1 MNLENFTQAYKSVIA
16 ESQDDTKF
24 VNYITSIVEEVVA
37 EKTTKNKLKN
47 RLAEAHD
54 GGPFTPTYPDPDKLP
69 LTNEALYGLS
79 RYDPVEVP
87 NILDMIKIDPAEYN
101 LEEIEK
107 ILVRLKDEKGL
118 TSTQY
123 TDFIEREEDD
133 QKYLTGFT
141 KYQYLLPAEEFFDW
155 VKSGL

>member
-24 VNYITSIVEEVVA
+24 VNYIKSIVKEVVA
-37 EKTTKNKLKN
+37 EKTAKNKFKN
-47 RLAEAHD
+47 SVTEAQD
-54 GGPFTPTYPDPDKLP
+54 GGPFAPTYPDPDKLP
-69 LTNEALYGLS
+69 LTMDALYGLS
-79 RYDPVEVP
+79 RYDPEEV
-87 NILDMIKIDPAEYN
+87 NILDMIKIPAEYD
-101 LEEIEK
+101 LEEIEE
-107 ILVRLKDEKGL
+107 ILVRLKAEKGL

-133 QKYLTGFT
+133 QNYLTGFT
-141 KYQYLLPAEEFFDW
+141 KYQYLLPAEKFFDW

>member
-24 VNYITSIVEEVVA
+24 VNYIKSIVEEVVA

-47 RLAEAHD
+47 RLTEAQD
-54 GGPFTPTYPDPDKLP
+54 GGPFAPTYPDPDNLP
-69 LTNEALYGLS
+69 LTMDALYELS
-79 RYDPVEVP
+79 RYDPEEV
-87 NILDMIKIDPAEYN
+87 NILDMIKIPAKYD

-107 ILVRLKDEKGL
+107 ILVRLKNEQGL
-118 TSTQY
+118 KHKQY
-123 TDFIEREEDD
+123 TDFIERDEDD

>member
-24 VNYITSIVEEVVA
+24 VNYIKSIVDEVVA

-47 RLAEAHD
+47 RLTEAQD
-54 GGPFTPTYPDPDKLP
+54 DGPFAPTYPDPDKLP
-69 LTNEALYGLS
+69 LTMDALYGLS
-79 RYDPVEVP
+79 RYDPEEV
-87 NILDMIKIDPAEYN
+87 NILDMIKIPAEYD
-101 LEEIEK
+101 LEEIEE
-107 ILVRLKDEKGL
+107 ILVRLKAEKGL

>member
-24 VNYITSIVEEVVA
+24 VNYIKSIVGEVVA
-37 EKTTKNKLKN
+37 EKNTKNKLKN
-47 RLAEAHD
+47 RLTEAQD
-54 GGPFTPTYPDPDKLP
+54 GGPYVDTYPDPDKLP
-69 LTNEALYGLS
+69 LTMDALYGLS
-79 RYDPVEVP
+79 RYDPEEV
-87 NILDMIKIDPAEYN
+87 NILDMIKIPAEYD
-101 LEEIEK
+101 LEEIEE
-107 ILVRLKDEKGL
+107 ILVRLKAEKGL

-133 QKYLTGFT
+133 QNYLTGFT